1 MSYHPG
7 SGFSSLSKYFLQE
20 HEQGQE
26 ESLSKK
32 EGKKWI
38 IREEKQQQE
47 EKYQQVWNLFIFKLG
62 MGGGLRK

>member
-7 SGFSSLSKYFLQE
+7 SGFSSLTKYCLQE

-26 ESLSKK
+26 ESLSTK

-47 EKYQQVWNLFIFKLG
+47 EKYQQVWNFLIFKLG
-62 MGGGLRK
+62 GGSENE

>member
-7 SGFSSLSKYFLQE
+7 SGFSSLTKYFLQE

-26 ESLSKK
+26 ESLSTK

-47 EKYQQVWNLFIFKLG
+47 EKYQQGKKDEQEQVSKPP
-62 MGGGLRK
+62 